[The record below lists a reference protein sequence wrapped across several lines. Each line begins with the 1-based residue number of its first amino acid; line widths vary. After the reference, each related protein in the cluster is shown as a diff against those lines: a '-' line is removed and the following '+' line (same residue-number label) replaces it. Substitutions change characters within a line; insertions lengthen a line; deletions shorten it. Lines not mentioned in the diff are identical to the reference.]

1 MENKSINN
9 ILKEYI
15 NGNNDIDKIKND
27 KLITLINQISG
38 DGTTQTPK
46 KIVGVSII
54 DESPSKQVGGFNDV
68 NEKNIN
74 TEELMKQ
81 YLEDLKKQSEVKTDE
96 KNDSEQSRT
105 QVKSKRNRKIHT
117 FYSESSNF

>member
-15 NGNNDIDKIKND
+15 NGNNDIDKMKND

>member
-15 NGNNDIDKIKND
+15 NGNNDMDKIKND

-38 DGTTQTPK
+38 DGTTQSPK

-54 DESPSKQVGGFNDV
+54 DESPSKQVGGFN
-68 NEKNIN
+68 EENIN

-81 YLEDLKKQSEVKTDE
+81 YLEDLKKQSEVE
-96 KNDSEQSRT
+96 KSEQSRSP
-105 QVKSKRNRKIHT
+105 VKTRRNRKIHT

>member
-15 NGNNDIDKIKND
+15 NGNNDIDKMKND
-27 KLITLINQISG
+27 KLTTLINQISG
-38 DGTTQTPK
+38 DGSTQSPK
-46 KIVGVSII
+46 KIIGVSII
-54 DESPSKQVGGFNDV
+54 DESPTQSHQVGGFNGE
-68 NEKNIN
+68 NKENIN

-81 YLEDLKKQSEVKTDE
+81 YLEDLKKQSEGKKEENVHIRRQSE
-96 KNDSEQSRT
+96 K
-105 QVKSKRNRKIHT
+105 KYGKIHT